1 MITVFVAPP
10 VSGVACTSTSV
21 TVEGNLGEIKV
32 DAGSRHSHLIHARA
46 RLRSNLHQEQTA
58 YLISRS
64 ERGGGSG
71 RTDPTVL
78 ALMRGDLAAGLQ
90 DSGQNK
96 PRLKQTCRPQ
106 QERRYNTDAG
116 LSKHALRLFTLKG
129 DDVARDE
136 ELEVGAG
143 HLEKVLDVSPGRQLV
158 FLLHLFGA
166 AGLVLGHTHLEV
178 GL

>member
-21 TVEGNLGEIKV
+21 TVEGNLEEIKV

-46 RLRSNLHQEQTA
+46 FTAIFTRNRRRISSPDQSVVEDLEGQIPLSSLRCVASPHASKIAPRTSPDSKRRVA
-58 YLISRS
+58 RSRN
-64 ERGGGSG
+64 
-71 RTDPTVL
+71 
-78 ALMRGDLAAGLQ
+78 AG
-90 DSGQNK
+90 
-96 PRLKQTCRPQ
+96 
-106 QERRYNTDAG
+106 ENTYTG
-116 LSKHALRLFTLKG
+116 LSKHALWLLTLKG

-143 HLEKVLDVSPGRQLV
+143 PLEKVLDVSPGRQLV
-158 FLLHLFGA
+158 FLFHLFGA